1 MLMIWF
7 RLIPAMG
14 SSVGKHFQ
22 GQILQTN
29 RLYGQKIGHLGAART
44 HAFLL
49 IFLPYTLF
57 GKTPNTIFPL
67 NTAILY
73 MVKIK
78 DIGQQQTLPLQ

>member
-1 MLMIWF
+1 
-7 RLIPAMG
+7 MG

-22 GQILQTN
+22 GQIRQTN
-29 RLYGQKIGHLGAART
+29 QLYGQKTGHLGAART

-49 IFLPYTLF
+49 IFLPYTPF
-57 GKTPNTIFPL
+57 GKTPNTMFPL

-78 DIGQQQTLPLQ
+78 DIDQQQTLPLQWHCL